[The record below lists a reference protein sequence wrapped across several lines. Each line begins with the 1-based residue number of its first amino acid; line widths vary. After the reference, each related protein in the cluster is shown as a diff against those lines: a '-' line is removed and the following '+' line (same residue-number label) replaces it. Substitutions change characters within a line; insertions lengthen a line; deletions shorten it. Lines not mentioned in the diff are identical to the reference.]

1 LSSCGPGWQS
11 TRGAAGPGCD
21 AKVSI
26 ESIIYG
32 RERGSASASFADA
45 YQASQEPGN
54 LAWIVLL
61 EPEEEDFSVIAR
73 GFGLEPRL
81 LEEAVRFPH
90 RSDIEKRENR
100 LAAVLPILRTSGE
113 GEGTRGKRGFRS
125 VKTDWVLALAVGE
138 PNMIV
143 TYTDGESSVLGKLR
157 QRVEEKVE
165 NIAEDARAVLFEI
178 VSEVIGDY
186 EDAVE
191 EIDGRIWDAEVTVL
205 EGRSGDVL
213 RQIHEL
219 TSQAV
224 GLQQVL
230 KPLASALEQLT
241 EDDAPVSH
249 RQLARTRHRAL
260 QVTEKLDSA
269 RELLS
274 SLLEVNLTVV
284 GQKISAWA
292 AILIVPSLIAG
303 VFGMNFN
310 AAWWRQADHGFEV
323 MIAFML
329 LVSGA
334 LYLWFKRSGWL

>member
-1 LSSCGPGWQS
+1 M
-11 TRGAAGPGCD
+11 
-21 AKVSI
+21 SI
-26 ESIIYG
+26 ESTVYARG
-32 RERGSASASFADA
+32 RGSASASFADA
-45 YQASQEPGN
+45 YEASQEPGN

-73 GFGLEPRL
+73 SFGLEPRL

-90 RSDIEKRENR
+90 RSDIEMHESR
-100 LAAVLPILRTSGE
+100 LAAVLPVLRASGE
-113 GEGTRGKRGFRS
+113 GEEARGKLGVRS
-125 VKTDWVLALAVGE
+125 VRNDWVLALAVGE

-143 TYTDGESSVLGKLR
+143 TYTDGDPSVRDKLR
-157 QRVEEKVE
+157 RRVEEKVE

-213 RQIHEL
+213 RRIHEL

-224 GLQQVL
+224 GLQQAL
-230 KPLASALEQLT
+230 KPLAPALEQLT
-241 EDDAPVSH
+241 EDDTPVAH
-249 RQLARTRHRAL
+249 RRLARTRHRAL
-260 QVTEKLDSA
+260 RVTEKLDSA

-274 SLLEVNLTVV
+274 SHLEVNLTVV

-303 VFGMNFN
+303 VFGIYFN